1 MYRKL
6 HCDFSNGPY
15 NMIAAATITSPSNN
29 YGAAILF
36 ESGIY
41 ISRVESISL
50 SAHARV
56 YHDYDLQPKG
66 TLFQPW
72 AYIHSRNFLISQKID
87 FP

>member
-15 NMIAAATITSPSNN
+15 MIAAATITSPSNS

-41 ISRVESISL
+41 IFESGVYFT
-50 SAHARV
+50 ARV
-56 YHDYDLQPKG
+56 YNDL
-66 TLFQPW
+66 
-72 AYIHSRNFLISQKID
+72 
-87 FP
+87 

>member
-15 NMIAAATITSPSNN
+15 MIAAATITSPSNN

-41 ISRVESISL
+41 ISL
-50 SAHARV
+50 SAPARV
-56 YHDYDLQPKG
+56 YTMICSQRARCFNPG
-66 TLFQPW
+66 
-72 AYIHSRNFLISQKID
+72 YIYIQETF
-87 FP
+87 